1 MTAGSLALLGL
12 IVGSLTPLRAYADT
26 RVCLLDE
33 GVRAS
38 RDLNGSL
45 ITEGCNSQLERQL
58 VRGEHLAF
66 QISVETD
73 TPHTGLKL
81 AIEGEQEGLEF
92 HRFLEHFVRVERRSR
107 TGDTHES
114 LFFLA
119 PARPP
124 GPEDLGWLPDAL
136 IPVELAPSWLPYPAS
151 VEPGR
156 SVVFFVESFIP
167 YGIEPGKRTL
177 IVRLESE
184 QQLLATS
191 LIELE
196 ISALELPYRAARAH
210 VFYEQETLQRA
221 FNPHEPVEKKLV
233 QLAHA
238 HGLDTVTQMAEPAHV
253 ERLRGS
259 FDGSWFTEKHGY
271 SGPGAGVP
279 TSLAPIGMYGIL
291 GEPREAQ
298 LPNIRAMRAAIP
310 RSVEDVFLYAIDE
323 QCDNPRGPLWKA
335 LFEREKIELTVGHTC
350 HEPPSSQGV
359 DLVMSPAQAFS
370 ATAAAEAR
378 ALGKK
383 VWIYNGQLPFAGA
396 LGLDVPLTSLT
407 ANGWIASIHDVDRWF
422 YWESIFW
429 NDGNRGGKGPSDV
442 FSNVETFHN
451 GAGDVALYDGLLF
464 YPGRLAA
471 SLGPHALGVD
481 DVVPS
486 LRLKALR
493 RGLEDAGLL
502 ELAARKDPQATL
514 KVANALLNRTLE
526 EVSAQDATAMD
537 LRAASFAASRDRL
550 RSIIANHPAGSDPN
564 PDGLSALRAEKL
576 KQLKRRARSAHVFS
590 PVTVAVVLP
599 LALFALGALVVLL
612 HEGWRGRQR

>member
-1 MTAGSLALLGL
+1 LLL
-12 IVGSLTPLRAYADT
+12 PSRAFAET

-33 GVRAS
+33 GVRVAREQS
-38 RDLNGSL
+38 GAL
-45 ITEGCNSQLERQL
+45 ITGSCNASLEQQVL
-58 VRGEHLAF
+58 RGEHLAF
-66 QISVETD
+66 QVSVDTD
-73 TPHTGLKL
+73 APLSGLRL
-81 AIEGEQEGLEF
+81 TIEGEQAGLNF
-92 HRFLEHFVRVERRSR
+92 QRFLEHFVRVSRRSR
-107 TGDTHES
+107 TGDSHES

-136 IPVELAPSWLPYPAS
+136 IPVEQAPRWLPYPAQ

-156 SVVFFVESFIP
+156 AVVFFVEAFIP
-167 YGIEPGKRTL
+167 YGIDPGRRSL
-177 IVRLESE
+177 RVRVESD
-184 QQLLATS
+184 QGLLATS
-191 LIELE
+191 TLELE
-196 ISALELPYRAARAH
+196 ISAVELPYRAARAH
-210 VFYEQETLQRA
+210 IFYEQDTLRHG
-221 FNPHEPVEKKLV
+221 FTPFEPVEKRLV

-238 HGLDTVTQMAEPAHV
+238 HGLDTVTQIAEPADV

-259 FDGSWFTEKHGY
+259 FDGSWFSESQGY
-271 SGPGAGVP
+271 TGPGAGVP
-279 TSLAPIGMYGIL
+279 TSLAPVGMYGIL
-291 GEPREAQ
+291 GEPRVAQ
-298 LPNIRAMRAAIP
+298 VANIRALREAIP

-323 QCDNPRGPLWKA
+323 QCDNPRGRLWKA
-335 LFEREKIELTVGHTC
+335 LLEREQLALVVGHTC
-350 HEPPSSQGV
+350 HEPPATQAV

-370 ATAAAEAR
+370 PVAAAEAR

-451 GAGDVALYDGLLF
+451 SAGDVALYDGLLF

-471 SLGPHALGVD
+471 SLGPHDLGVD
-481 DVVPS
+481 GVVPS

-502 ELAARKDPQATL
+502 ELAARKDVPATL
-514 KVANALLNRTLE
+514 SVANALLSRTLD
-526 EVSAQDATAMD
+526 EVGAHEATAMD
-537 LRAASFAASRDRL
+537 LRAESFAASRKRL
-550 RSIIANHPAGSDPN
+550 RVIIESQMPAAGRAE
-564 PDGLSALRAEKL
+564 GLPTLRLEKL
-576 KQLKRRARSAHVFS
+576 KQLKRKARSEAVFS
-590 PVTVAVVLP
+590 PVFVAVVLP

-612 HEGWRGRQR
+612 HESWRAARRR